1 MRSSRPEWARNWS
14 DDSESGWGSGVGE
27 ATRVGMRNPR
37 VERDEV
43 FPHHPEGRLGYAYG
57 RRSAG
62 RENRGLA
69 ERTGR
74 FIVNRG
80 GKRLSGRSDAR
91 SRGTERDRGCHRPR
105 PVRTA
110 PGKTERRRKQEYE

>member
-1 MRSSRPEWARNWS
+1 MRSSRPGWARNRS

-43 FPHHPEGRLGYAYG
+43 FPHHPEGRLGHPYG

-69 ERTGR
+69 EGAGR
-74 FIVNRG
+74 FIVDRG
-80 GKRLSGRSDAR
+80 GKRLSGLSDAWT
-91 SRGTERDRGCHRPR
+91 GHTERDRGCQRPR
-105 PVRTA
+105 PMRSAT
-110 PGKTERRRKQEYE
+110 GKTQRRRKQEYE